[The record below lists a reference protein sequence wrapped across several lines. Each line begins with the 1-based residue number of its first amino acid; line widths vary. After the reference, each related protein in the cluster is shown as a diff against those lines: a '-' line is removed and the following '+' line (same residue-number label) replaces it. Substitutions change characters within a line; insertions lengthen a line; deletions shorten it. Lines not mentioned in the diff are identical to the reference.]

1 MHGETLSE
9 MCELLE
15 ISFSGSVEDFSSI
28 FISLWFNT
36 VSFSD
41 LTNTRALQVL
51 SPFVSAFLLGYNLFR
66 SFCFRRFFG
75 LFVWVFFPLGFGL
88 FSCSNHELNFLYK
101 IKV

>member
-15 ISFSGSVEDFSSI
+15 ISFSGSVEDFASI
-28 FISLWFNT
+28 FISPWLKT

-41 LTNTRALQVL
+41 LINMRALQLL
-51 SPFVSAFLLGYNLFR
+51 SPVVSAFLLGYNLFR
-66 SFCFRRFFG
+66 SLCFRIFFFFF
-75 LFVWVFFPLGFGL
+75 FVLGFGL

-101 IKV
+101 IQV